1 MKIFPG
7 ICRTARKDMKELF
20 LAFDRL
26 DRESPGRTGF
36 YIMRNKIRASLKKK
50 NKKKLVAE
58 FADYTKES
66 FSFDGMAYSYML
78 QACLTTLTS
87 DPFPQFNL
95 MGGELLANFDWAS
108 DKLVEMGK
116 LDAHEVEGAKKR
128 LREMINWEQLRGMI
142 NWR

>member
-1 MKIFPG
+1 
-7 ICRTARKDMKELF
+7 
-20 LAFDRL
+20 
-26 DRESPGRTGF
+26 
-36 YIMRNKIRASLKKK
+36 
-50 NKKKLVAE
+50 
-58 FADYTKES
+58 
-66 FSFDGMAYSYML
+66 
-78 QACLTTLTS
+78 
-87 DPFPQFNL
+87 